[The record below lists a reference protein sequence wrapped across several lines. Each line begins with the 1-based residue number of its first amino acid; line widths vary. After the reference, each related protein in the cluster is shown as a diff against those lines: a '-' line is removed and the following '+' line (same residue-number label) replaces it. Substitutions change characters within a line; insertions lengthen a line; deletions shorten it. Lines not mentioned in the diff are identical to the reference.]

1 MNLELRGVEGLPEI
15 HPGDDLA
22 ALIVQNSGRLQSG
35 DVVVVAQKVVSKAE
49 GRLRSL
55 SDVTPSERAIAL
67 AHKLDEAD
75 PRMVQVILD
84 ESTRVVRDDRV
95 LIVETHQGFVCA
107 NAGVDRSNVDGADDV
122 CLLPV
127 DCDASADALH
137 DRIGS
142 LAGVSV
148 GVVVSD
154 TFGRAWRMGLVNVAL
169 GVAGMPAMLD
179 YRCRPD
185 DFGMPLQATVVAI
198 ADELAAASELLMG
211 KTRRV
216 PVVIVHG
223 LDRQDAPPGTG
234 QELVRPS
241 ELDLFR

>member
-1 MNLELRGVEGLPEI
+1 VNLELRAIEGLPEI
-15 HPGDDLA
+15 HAGDDLA
-22 ALIVQNSGRLQSG
+22 AMIVEHSGALHDG

-49 GRLRSL
+49 GRIRHL
-55 SDVTPSERAIAL
+55 SEVTPSERALAL
-67 AHKLDEAD
+67 APGLEAD
-75 PRMVQVILD
+75 ARMVQVILD
-84 ESTRVVRDDRV
+84 ETTRVVRDDRV

-107 NAGVDRSNVDGADDV
+107 NAGVDRSNVDGEDDV

-127 DCDASADALH
+127 DCDASARVLLERIEAL
-137 DRIGS
+137 S
-142 LAGVSV
+142 GVRV
-148 GVVVSD
+148 GVIVSD

-169 GVAGMPAMLD
+169 GVAGIPAMLD
-179 YRCRPD
+179 YRGRPD

-198 ADELAAASELLMG
+198 ADELAAAAELVMG

-216 PVVIVHG
+216 PVVVVHG
-223 LDRQDAPPGTG
+223 LSDLDGGFGAG

>member
-1 MNLELRGVEGLPEI
+1 VTLQLRGVEGLPEI

-22 ALIVQNSGRLQSG
+22 ALIVQHAERLRDG

-49 GRLRSL
+49 GRIRSL
-55 SDVTPSERAIAL
+55 TEVTPSGRAIAL
-67 AHKLDEAD
+67 AHKLGAD

-84 ESTRVVRDDRV
+84 ESTRVVRADRV

-122 CLLPV
+122 CLLPL
-127 DCDASADALH
+127 DCDASARELGGRIQALSGA
-137 DRIGS
+137 R
-142 LAGVSV
+142 V
-148 GVVVSD
+148 GVIVSD

-169 GVAGMPAMLD
+169 GVAGIPAMID
-179 YRCRPD
+179 YRGRPD
-185 DFGMPLQATVVAI
+185 DFGMPLQATLVAI
-198 ADELAAASELLMG
+198 ADELAGAAELLMG

-216 PVVIVHG
+216 PAVIVEG
-223 LDRQDAPPGTG
+223 LDVLDAAPGTG